1 MASGCHRSR
10 PDFKHVFERR
20 VAAGPADRRGADPR
34 RASRPPRRHLAATA
48 TATSAVVTGAA
59 RGIGRAVAV
68 RLVAAGH
75 HVVITDLD
83 ADAVAAT
90 AAEIGATGL
99 AQDVRDADSHRA
111 VAEAAVARGPLAVWV
126 NNAGV
131 GWDGD
136 LVDLTDEQVRGLVE
150 INLLGVLWG
159 MRAALDAF
167 ARRPGGGSVVN
178 VASLSGLGPV
188 PGLSTYAAT
197 KAAVVSITASVALEA
212 PDGVGVHAV
221 LPDGVA
227 TALVEEMSEGTGKK
241 LVLLRAAAA
250 DHRGGRRGGPRAARL
265 ATRPAHR
272 CRPGAARRCGPRCS
286 SPSLASAGDRGVRA
300 AGERPGSE
308 RS

>member
-1 MASGCHRSR
+1 MS
-10 PDFKHVFERR
+10 P
-20 VAAGPADRRGADPR
+20 
-34 RASRPPRRHLAATA
+34 
-48 TATSAVVTGAA
+48 TSAVVTGAA

-83 ADAVAAT
+83 VTAVTAT

-99 AQDVRDADSHRA
+99 FQDVRDPGSHRQ
-111 VAEAAVARGPLAVWV
+111 VAAAALERGPLGVWV

-136 LVDLTDEQVRGLVE
+136 LVALSDDQVRGLVE

-159 MRAALDAF
+159 MRAALDSF
-167 ARRPGGGSVVN
+167 AIGGGAGGDVVN

-188 PGLSTYAAT
+188 PGLSVYAAT
-197 KAAVVSITASVALEA
+197 KAAVVSITTSVAVEA

-227 TALVEEMSEGTGKK
+227 TAMVEAMSDGTGKK
-241 LVLLRAAAA
+241 LVHSGGRLLTTDEIAEAVVGLVGSRRVLRTVPAW
-250 DHRGGRRGGPRAARL
+250 RGGVMR
-265 ATRPAHR
+265 
-272 CRPGAARRCGPRCS
+272 
-286 SPSLASAGDRGVRA
+286 ASALAPSVAAKGIAVFERQGSRRMDR
-300 AGERPGSE
+300 
-308 RS
+308 